1 MRAPNALKALKSFAI
16 GVAAGLLGLSA
27 ASAQDVTVIGT
38 HGAWTAYSYQEDSG
52 LVCYMASEPTKAEG
66 NYTRRGDV
74 FALVTHRPSEDS
86 LDVVSIVAG
95 YPYKENSDANV
106 RIGSTSFDMFTHGE
120 RAWNRDAATDKTMVQ
135 AMIKGASLIVKGT
148 SGRGTLTTDTYS
160 LSGFTAAHK
169 DITKACGAG

>member
-1 MRAPNALKALKSFAI
+1 MRVTNALKALKF
-16 GVAAGLLGLSA
+16 VALGLTLGVFGASSV
-27 ASAQDVTVIGT
+27 SAQDVTVIGT

-86 LDVVSIVAG
+86 IDVVSIVAG

-106 RIGSTSFDMFTHGE
+106 RVGSSSYDMFTHGE
-120 RAWNRDAATDKTMVQ
+120 RA
-135 AMIKGASLIVKGT
+135 
-148 SGRGTLTTDTYS
+148 
-160 LSGFTAAHK
+160 
-169 DITKACGAG
+169 

>member
-1 MRAPNALKALKSFAI
+1 MRAINALTALTFLMIALT
-16 GVAAGLLGLSA
+16 GATA

-52 LVCYMASEPTKAEG
+52 IVCYMASEPTKAEG

-86 LDVVSIVAG
+86 MDVVSIVAG
-95 YPYKENSDANV
+95 YAYKENSDATV
-106 RIGSTSFDMFTHGE
+106 SVGSSSYEMFTNGE
-120 RAWNRDAATDKTMVQ
+120 RAWNRDEATDKAMVQ
-135 AMIKGASLIVKGT
+135 AMIRGSSLTVKGT
-148 SGRGTLTTDTYS
+148 SSRDTLTTDTYS

-169 DITKACGAG
+169 DITTACTSG

>member
-1 MRAPNALKALKSFAI
+1 MRATNALQALKVFCFGLAF
-16 GVAAGLLGLSA
+16 GLLGASA

-95 YPYKENSDANV
+95 YPYEENSDATV
-106 RIGSTSFDMFTHGE
+106 RIGSSTYEMFTHGE

-135 AMIKGASLIVKGT
+135 SMIRGSTLTVKGT

-169 DITKACGAG
+169 DITKACVAG

>member
-1 MRAPNALKALKSFAI
+1 MRAPNALKALVVFVLTLA
-16 GVAAGLLGLSA
+16 GVTS

-52 LVCYMASEPTKAEG
+52 IVCYMASEPTKAEG

-95 YPYKENSDANV
+95 YAYKENSDVSV
-106 RIGSTSFDMFTHGE
+106 RIGSTNYDMFTHGE
-120 RAWNRDAATDKTMVQ
+120 RAWNRDEATDKTMVQ
-135 AMIKGASLIVKGT
+135 AMIRGSQLTVKGT
-148 SGRGTLTTDTYS
+148 SSRDTLTTDTYS

-169 DITKACGAG
+169 DITAACSGG

>member
-1 MRAPNALKALKSFAI
+1 MRVPNALKALIIFAI
-16 GVAAGLLGLSA
+16 GVAAGFVGASA

-74 FALVTHRPSEDS
+74 FALVTHRPSEES

-120 RAWNRDAATDKTMVQ
+120 RAWNRDEATDKTMVQ
-135 AMIKGASLIVKGT
+135 AMIKGSSLTVKGT

-169 DITKACGAG
+169 DITKACSAG

>member
-1 MRAPNALKALKSFAI
+1 MRGTNALTALTFLMIALT
-16 GVAAGLLGLSA
+16 GATP

-52 LVCYMASEPTKAEG
+52 IVCYMASEPTKAEG

-95 YPYKENSDANV
+95 YAYKENSDV
-106 RIGSTSFDMFTHGE
+106 TVSIGSSSFEMFTVGE
-120 RAWNRDAATDKTMVQ
+120 RAWNRDEAADKTMVQ
-135 AMIKGASLIVKGT
+135 AMIRGSSLTV
-148 SGRGTLTTDTYS
+148 RGSSTRDTLTTDTYS

-169 DITKACGAG
+169 DITTACSAG

>member
-1 MRAPNALKALKSFAI
+1 MRGANALKALVIFFLTLTGAT
-16 GVAAGLLGLSA
+16 A

-38 HGAWTAYSYQEDSG
+38 HGVWTAYSYKEDSG
-52 LVCYMASEPTKAEG
+52 IVCYMASEPTKAEG

-95 YPYKENSDANV
+95 YA
-106 RIGSTSFDMFTHGE
+106 
-120 RAWNRDAATDKTMVQ
+120 NRDEATDKTIVKAMVRGS
-135 AMIKGASLIVKGT
+135 KLTVKGT

-169 DITKACGAG
+169 DITAACTAG

>member
-1 MRAPNALKALKSFAI
+1 MRVSNALQALKISAL
-16 GVAAGLLGLSA
+16 GLLFSLSSWA
-27 ASAQDVTVIGT
+27 VASAQDVTVIGT

-66 NYTRRGDV
+66 NYTRRGDI

-95 YPYKENSDANV
+95 YPYEENSDANV
-106 RIGSTSFDMFTHGE
+106 RIGSSSFDMFTHGE
-120 RAWNRDAATDKTMVQ
+120 RAWNRDEATDKTMVQ
-135 AMIKGASLIVKGT
+135 SMIRGSTMTVKGT

-160 LSGFTAAHK
+160 LSGFTAAHR
-169 DITKACGAG
+169 DITEACGAG

>member
-1 MRAPNALKALKSFAI
+1 MRGANALKALVIFFLTLMGAT
-16 GVAAGLLGLSA
+16 A

-38 HGAWTAYSYQEDSG
+38 HGVWTAYSYKEDSG
-52 LVCYMASEPTKAEG
+52 IVCYMASEPTKAEG

-95 YPYKENSDANV
+95 YAYKENSDV
-106 RIGSTSFDMFTHGE
+106 SVQIGSANYDMFTHGE
-120 RAWNRDAATDKTMVQ
+120 RAWNRDEATDKTMVK
-135 AMIKGASLIVKGT
+135 AMIRGSKLTVKGT

-169 DITKACGAG
+169 AITAACTAG